1 MTPAHTVEPKTSAEQ
16 SGSSSPAP
24 MSTPG
29 THLSAAQKY
38 TNVLHFSPPLR
49 TPRGAGGV
57 STQHPCVTSTPSGL
71 GLSPCHG
78 ADTVLGA
85 LVSYSTPPWPE
96 LGVPAPTFRMSKL
109 RLWEADLSRVPE
121 LRIRLT
127 LRLLLPIACPG
138 RWAGC
143 RGQPSQPPRCV
154 NCCSH
159 LPRLHF
165 LVLSPV

>member
-1 MTPAHTVEPKTSAEQ
+1 MTPAHAVEPKTSAEQ

-24 MSTPG
+24 TSTPG
-29 THLSAAQKY
+29 THRSAAQK
-38 TNVLHFSPPLR
+38 FSPPLR
-49 TPRGAGGV
+49 TPRGAGGI
-57 STQHPCVTSTPSGL
+57 STQHPRVTSTPSGL

-85 LVSYSTPPWPE
+85 LVSHSTPLWPE

-121 LRIRLT
+121 LRIRLA
-127 LRLLLPIACPG
+127 LRLLLPIARPG
-138 RWAGC
+138 RWAVC

-154 NCCSH
+154 SCCSH